1 MITLRSF
8 LKYLEKTGETSLSAT
23 AIDLIKASERR
34 VEFLSEEE
42 LLRLFEAPNLKT
54 LIGKRDR
61 AIMECIYST
70 GLRISELTGLNRR
83 DINLETREFAVRG
96 K

>member
-1 MITLRSF
+1 M
-8 LKYLEKTGETSLSAT
+8 
-23 AIDLIKASERR
+23 

-42 LLRLFEAPNLKT
+42 LERLFQTPDT
-54 LIGKRDR
+54 STIIGTRDL

-70 GLRISELTGLNRR
+70 GLRISELTGLNKT
-83 DINLETREFAVRG
+83 DINLDRREFAVRG